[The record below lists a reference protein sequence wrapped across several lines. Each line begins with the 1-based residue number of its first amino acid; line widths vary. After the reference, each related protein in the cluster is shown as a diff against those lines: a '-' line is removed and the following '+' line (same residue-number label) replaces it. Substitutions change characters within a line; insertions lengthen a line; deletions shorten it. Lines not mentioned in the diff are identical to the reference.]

1 MKQLTFSHVTKAG
14 VDALDRYLADSG
26 MTRTP
31 GSTGSVS
38 GQHMEMSFALDLA
51 AGKLTLDVA
60 RLPDHMAPDH
70 IAYAVRSML
79 DSGKPFGVAGRIAE
93 RAGHRW
99 PWG

>member
-1 MKQLTFSHVTKAG
+1 MKLTFSHVTTSG

-31 GSTGSVS
+31 GASGSVS
-38 GQHMEMSFALDLA
+38 GQDMDMSFALDLA

-60 RLPDHMAPDH
+60 RLPDHMPPEH
-70 IAYAVRSML
+70 IAYAVKTML

-93 RAGHRW
+93 REGHRW
-99 PWG
+99 RWG